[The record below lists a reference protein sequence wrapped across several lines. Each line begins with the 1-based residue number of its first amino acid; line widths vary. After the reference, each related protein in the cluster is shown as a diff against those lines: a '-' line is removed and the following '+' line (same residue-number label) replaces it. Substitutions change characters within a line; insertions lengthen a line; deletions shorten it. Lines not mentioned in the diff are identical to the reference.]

1 MRILSQ
7 LTTAALLITA
17 SAACATDAEEG
28 RPTDEE
34 EDLRS
39 GGKGDGETCDFAQMS
54 AVNYYAQL
62 AYREDPDAGRWAK
75 YRIAGTWD
83 VTATL
88 ENGNKVDLN
97 VYFLANDRVI
107 AEYSEQ
113 KRIDFSRSEV
123 LNSTVIV
130 TRARINSTTREITI
144 DGVGSGTPVTVNRGV
159 TGCSPAIAF
168 KFSSDIR
175 SPGLTGDNAVIQSM
189 MTSAYVID
197 PDHLDQ
203 VPNATARRYFEEDVA
218 SGKIQIQRK

>member
-7 LTTAALLITA
+7 LAAAALLITA
-17 SAACATDAEEG
+17 TAACATEADEG
-28 RPTDEE
+28 RPTDKE

-39 GGKGDGETCDFAQMS
+39 GGKGDGETCDFDQMS
-54 AVNYYAQL
+54 AATYYAQL
-62 AYREDPDAGRWAK
+62 AYQEDSDANRWAK
-75 YRIAGTWD
+75 YRIGGTWD

-97 VYFLANDRVI
+97 VYFLAGGRVI
-107 AEYSEQ
+107 AEYSEEH
-113 KRIDFSRSEV
+113 RIDSSRSEV
-123 LNSTVIV
+123 LNQTVIV
-130 TRARINSTTREITI
+130 TRARINSTTREISI
-144 DGVGSGTPVTVNRGV
+144 DGVGSGTPLTVRRG
-159 TGCSPAIAF
+159 TGGCSPGIAF

-175 SPGLTGDNAVIQSM
+175 SPGLTGDAAVIQSM
-189 MTSAYVID
+189 MTSAYLID